1 MKGKL
6 RNRLS
11 RAEGQIKGV
20 KDKLDTEQSPDSIV
34 QQVKA
39 ARNAVHKVGEEVLRE
54 YYRKKIVSA
63 LDPGT
68 VFDEYVACSNKLR
81 S

>member
-6 RNRLS
+6 KDRLS

-20 KDKLDTEQSPDSIV
+20 KDRLDIEQSPDSIV

-39 ARNAVHKVGEEVLRE
+39 ARNAVHRVGEEVLRE
-54 YYRKKIVSA
+54 YYREKIIRA
-63 LDPGT
+63 LDPGA